1 MMKFINENKMT
12 TFGLVF
18 LANNVAANMA
28 TTGAFEVYLDD
39 KEVFSKIGAC
49 RDRGKKSAAAI
60 DRDVLPR
67 TRVSDNGLNNL
78 FC

>member
-49 RDRGKKSAAAI
+49 RDRGEKKRRR
-60 DRDVLPR
+60 DR
-67 TRVSDNGLNNL
+67 S
-78 FC
+78 